1 LSQIFFA
8 ASDNTGAFVPETRS
22 TAFDQFLLTPE
33 FFTDPYAFYH
43 RLRSEDPVYWSHR
56 LGAWLLTRYADVSF
70 ALHDPRLRS
79 GNRIRAIMSQLPA
92 TVQAECEPLYQH
104 LTKMMAFTDPPDHTR
119 LRTLVSKAFTPG
131 TVTGLRPRIQGIVDE
146 LLDKAEG
153 TGQADLVRDFAFPLP
168 AIVICEMLG
177 IPVEAREQFKQWSNN
192 IVGFVSAGQ
201 VTPAKAKAA
210 QQSVAALTNYF
221 RGLAEQRRRH
231 PCGDL
236 LSALVLAEEKGDK
249 LTEEELF
256 SMCVQL
262 FFAGFET
269 TEGLIGNGLLALMQ
283 HPDQLR
289 KLRDDPSLIAS
300 AVEEFLRYDNSV
312 QRQARVASVDITIS
326 GRPILQGQYLLLFI
340 GAANRDPAQFPN
352 PDQLDISRRDN
363 KHVAFGHGI
372 HFCIGASLARLE
384 AEIAINT
391 ILRRFPNLRLIPQSL
406 EWEELLALRKLKSL
420 KVSFEA

>member
-1 LSQIFFA
+1 VL
-8 ASDNTGAFVPETRS
+8 ETRS
-22 TAFDQFLLTPE
+22 KAFDQFLLTPE
-33 FFTDPYAFYH
+33 FFADPYPFYH

-56 LGAWLLTRYADVSF
+56 LGAWLLTCYTDVTS

-79 GNRIRAIMSQLPA
+79 GNRIRAIMSQLPE
-92 TVQAECEPLYQH
+92 TVQTQSRPLYEH

-119 LRTLVSKAFTPG
+119 LRTLVGKAFTPG
-131 TVTGLRPRIQGIVDE
+131 TVTGLRPRIQMIVDE
-146 LLDKAEG
+146 LLDRVQGA
-153 TGQADLVRDFAFPLP
+153 GQADLVHDFAFPLP

-177 IPVEAREQFKQWSNN
+177 IPVEARDQFKQWSND

-201 VTPAKAKAA
+201 VTPGKAEAA
-210 QQSVAALTNYF
+210 QQSVAALTSYF
-221 RGLAEQRRRH
+221 RGLAEQRRQN

-236 LSALVLAEEKGDK
+236 LSALVIAEEKGDK

-269 TEGLIGNGLLALMQ
+269 TEGLIGNGMLALMR
-283 HPDQLR
+283 HPDQLK
-289 KLRDDPSLIAS
+289 KLRDNPSLIGT

-312 QRQARVASVDITIS
+312 QRQARVASVDMVIH
-326 GRPILQGQYLLLFI
+326 GQQILQGQYLLLFI

-352 PDQLDISRRDN
+352 PDQLDISRREN

-372 HFCIGASLARLE
+372 HFCIGAPLARLE

-391 ILRRFPNLRLIPQSL
+391 ILRRFPTLRLLPQSL

-420 KVSFEA
+420 KVSFEQ